1 MEKINNPAYKFYMKV
16 NSADRIDTDYYASGF
31 FTTNM
36 NAVNYYPYENFNG
49 LSLNEI
55 RIAIES
61 KNITLLGVIDTTKIT
76 DRRVSF
82 RTVWSR
88 KIVLNDSEQSINEI
102 VMNTEEKDKVYDCF
116 INRYCQKEQKAKVKE
131 KK

>member
-1 MEKINNPAYKFYMKV
+1 MENINDPAYKFYIKV
-16 NSADRIDTDYYASGF
+16 DDIESVVDGKYDIF
-31 FTTNM
+31 
-36 NAVNYYPYENFNG
+36 PYENFNG

-61 KNITLLGVIDTTKIT
+61 KNITLLGAIDTTKIT